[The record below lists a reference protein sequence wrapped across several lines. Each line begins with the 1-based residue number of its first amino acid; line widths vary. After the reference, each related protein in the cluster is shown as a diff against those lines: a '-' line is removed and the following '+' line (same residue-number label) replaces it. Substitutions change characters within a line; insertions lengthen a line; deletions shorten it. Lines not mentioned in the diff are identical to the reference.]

1 MKDFALPFL
10 VKKDHVKL
18 FLKKKE
24 VDGPPPFMYM

>member
-1 MKDFALPFL
+1 

-24 VDGPPPFMYM
+24 VDGPPPFMYMWS